1 MIDYAVRKRILHL
14 CTYIT
19 DKTAVMHHVNR
30 EFDMRLTVKDIDW
43 VLSRKGRERPRR
55 TDLAPMIPS
64 PLIVTH
70 KHKGHDP
77 LALALFKY
85 HAARTFGPE
94 QAYWLDRLN
103 DRKPK
108 PATQIEI

>member
-1 MIDYAVRKRILHL
+1 MIEYAVRKRILHL

-43 VLSRKGRERPRR
+43 TLSRKGRERPRR
-55 TDLAPMIPS
+55 TDLAAMMPS

-70 KHKGHDP
+70 KRTGYDD

-85 HAARTFGPE
+85 HAARATGE
-94 QAYWLDRLN
+94 KKQYWLDRML

>member
-1 MIDYAVRKRILHL
+1 MDYAIRKQIKHL
-14 CTYIT
+14 CSYIS
-19 DKTAVMHHVNR
+19 DRSAVLQHINR
-30 EFDMRLTVKDIDW
+30 EHNLRLTLRDIEDIDEAT
-43 VLSRKGRERPRR
+43 SRHRARR
-55 TDLAPMIPS
+55 TDLEAMIPS

-94 QAYWLDRLN
+94 QVYWLDRLN

-108 PATQIEI
+108 PTTTIEL

>member
-1 MIDYAVRKRILHL
+1 MEYAVRKQIKHL
-14 CTYIT
+14 CGYIS
-19 DKTAVMHHVNR
+19 DRSAVLQHVNR
-30 EFDMRLTVKDIDW
+30 EHNLRLTLHDLEQAIKSKSARV
-43 VLSRKGRERPRR
+43 RR
-55 TDLAPMIPS
+55 TDLEAMIPS

-94 QAYWLDRLN
+94 QAYWLDRMN

-108 PATQIEI
+108 PTTTIEL

>member
-1 MIDYAVRKRILHL
+1 MIEYAVRKRILHL

-19 DKTAVMHHVNR
+19 DKTAVMNHVNR

-55 TDLAPMIPS
+55 TDLAAMVPS

-70 KHKGHDP
+70 KRTGYDD

-94 QAYWLDRLN
+94 QVYWLDRLN

-108 PATQIEI
+108 PTTTIEL

>member
-1 MIDYAVRKRILHL
+1 MEYAIRKQIKHL
-14 CTYIT
+14 CSYIS
-19 DKTAVMHHVNR
+19 DRSAVLQHINR
-30 EFDMRLTVKDIDW
+30 EHNLRLTLRDIDEAATT
-43 VLSRKGRERPRR
+43 RHRARR
-55 TDLAPMIPS
+55 TDLEAMIPS

-70 KHKGHDP
+70 KSKGYDP

-94 QAYWLDRLN
+94 QVYWLDRLN

-108 PATQIEI
+108 PTTTIEL